1 MSLQLLY
8 FAALIIICRAIPE
21 ELKCTRIR
29 RAMHEMTEDELMMY
43 VDGLQAI
50 RANGKYQI
58 MVDAHSQYTEVH
70 RGSSFFFYHTYFV
83 WEVETQIRQLGGR
96 FTCFALPY
104 YDWTVDAGKE
114 KNPWILNTVL
124 GGDGEKGNNNCVTD
138 PHNYKLWGIDK
149 WPIRELCGPPEDVQ
163 VGCCLK
169 RNLDSSQTISNAKD
183 LAPVIEVPFFHEF
196 LGGVLIEH
204 QRVHWLFGQ
213 EGDECVSCHMATGY
227 SPDDPIFMLL
237 HSFVAYLRALWAG
250 CHGYDNIDSFILDNH
265 PDVYTGECIDGFEEC
280 GAIELDD
287 PYFFGPMAT
296 CDWSL
301 THKQDVTPRD
311 VWNFEAWR
319 VKYDF
324 GTFFDESGL
333 INSEMCD
340 EDNLMTSRWF
350 SQKSETMEMKERIMS
365 DWAKELESEGT
376 VTADKPK
383 PLPKEEGTADKTADK
398 PADKPAPKNEDEK
411 PAPKPDKPPPKPED
425 KPNPPP
431 KGKESAQEF
440 ETVHIGLT
448 QGQSL
453 EVDSSQLVMF
463 GGVALLFVAGLII
476 YLLSCRRRVKEE
488 RPSNLEMYG
497 SIRNMY

>member
-1 MSLQLLY
+1 ML
-8 FAALIIICRAIPE
+8 
-21 ELKCTRIR
+21 
-29 RAMHEMTEDELMMY
+29 Y

-114 KNPWILNTVL
+114 NNPWILNTVL
-124 GGDGEKGNNNCVTD
+124 GGNGEKGNNNCVTD
-138 PHNYKLWGIDK
+138 PRNLRLWGIDK

-163 VGCCLK
+163 QGCCLK
-169 RNLDSSQTISNAKD
+169 RDLDPTQHISNAKD
-183 LAPVIEVPFFHEF
+183 LAPVLEVPFFHEF

-213 EGDECVSCHMATGY
+213 ENDNCVSCHMATGY

-265 PDVYTGECIDGFEEC
+265 PDVYTGECIDGFTEC

-287 PYFFGPMAT
+287 PYFFGPMAD

-301 THKQDVTPRD
+301 THKQDVTPRS

-324 GTFFDESGL
+324 GSFWENSGL
-333 INSEMCD
+333 ADSEMCD
-340 EDNLMTSRWF
+340 EGNLMSSRWF
-350 SQKSETMEMKERIMS
+350 SQSDETQDMIDRILS
-365 DWAKELESEGT
+365 DWEKELASDST
-376 VTADKPK
+376 VSSDKPK
-383 PLPKEEGTADKTADK
+383 PVPPKEDK
-398 PADKPAPKNEDEK
+398 PVPKDVADKPAPKPDK
-411 PAPKPDKPPPKPED
+411 PDKPDKADKPPPKPED
-425 KPNPPP
+425 KKSGPP
-431 KGKESAQEF
+431 KAKSKEAKAF
-440 ETVHIGLT
+440 ELMHFGLSE
-448 QGQSL
+448 GEIL
-453 EVDSSQLVMF
+453 EVDTSQMVVF
-463 GGVALLFVAGLII
+463 GGVALLLAAALVI
-476 YLLSCRRRVKEE
+476 YALSCKGRIKMKTKEE
-488 RPSNLEMYG
+488 RPSHLEMYG